1 MRILLIADVH
11 NKPNGDVKTLENI
24 KKAHREKSNL
34 VAVQQFFD
42 AKADEI
48 VNIFK
53 GAPENEKSRVITLL
67 KEINPANTNKYEQIN
82 QTR

>member
-1 MRILLIADVH
+1 MMTGESQSEARGSIIEAI
-11 NKPNGDVKTLENI
+11 ENI
-24 KKAHREKSNL
+24 RRAYREKSDL

-53 GAPENEKSRVITLL
+53 GAPENEKSRVIEIL
-67 KEINPANTNKYEQIN
+67 KEVNPSNTNKYEQI
-82 QTR
+82 QQSR